1 MKKVIIILFSVF
13 IVTGCYNYRELNEL
27 AIVSAIGI
35 NKTDDGY
42 EVVVQVVN
50 TQKQGTDSNS
60 TGDQPKF
67 IIYKQKGKTI
77 QEALRYVVLESPKR
91 FYTNHMTLL
100 LISQTI
106 AENGIQDILDY
117 FARDSEVDKQFL
129 VLITKYEKTD
139 DVISTLTALETLNAK
154 NIKDSLLAD
163 KNYLGASEVI
173 NFEELLSTY
182 LNKRKDIT
190 LPSVI
195 IKGKKEEG
203 EKEDNLKESEP
214 STRIVL
220 DDIAIFKDNKMVNFL
235 SSKDSINT
243 SILKGNINN
252 TIYTHKCNDN
262 NYTAIEIVKV
272 GVQTKTDNLEVT
284 INVKENA
291 TINEINCN
299 MNLRNE
305 KEIEKLQED
314 IEKEMEKSIKKTLS
328 KLQDNDSDIIGYE
341 DMLYKDNPKMYKKLK
356 DEYGKDLFKK
366 IDFKVNVDLN
376 LYAKGNILK
385 EI

>member
-42 EVVVQVVN
+42 EVIVQVVN

-129 VLITKYEKTD
+129 VLITKDEKTD

-220 DDIAIFKDNKMVNFL
+220 DDIAIFKENKMVNFL

>member
-42 EVVVQVVN
+42 EVIVQVVN

-100 LISQTI
+100 LISEQI

-129 VLITKYEKTD
+129 VLITKDEKTD
-139 DVISTLTALETLNAK
+139 DVIGTLTALETLNAK

-220 DDIAIFKDNKMVNFL
+220 DDIAIFKENKMVNFL